1 MHSTLAS
8 TSLLGLIVMLVI
20 VGAPVYVLL
29 LSVMFGG
36 PKVGRLRGVFIGS
49 VVAILAIFIAFTFVF
64 SGIMSLIFPQ

>member
-29 LSVMFGG
+29 LSAMFGG
-36 PKVGRLRGVFIGS
+36 PKVGRVRGVFIGS